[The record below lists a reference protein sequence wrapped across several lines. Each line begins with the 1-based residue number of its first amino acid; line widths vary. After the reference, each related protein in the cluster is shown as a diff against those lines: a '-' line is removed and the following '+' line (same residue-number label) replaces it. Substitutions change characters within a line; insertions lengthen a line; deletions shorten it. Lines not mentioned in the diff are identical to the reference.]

1 MSCWPAN
8 FVSAFFVALLIF
20 DLVQK
25 EYDAMPGHIVVG
37 LVLIVLFF
45 VLCWILGDTVTGA
58 ILVVPAVV
66 LVIFLFAVWFTNKY
80 QTPKTTSGPLKFKG
94 LAYLV
99 RKDGVCVDSS
109 APLPVTVDASKE
121 SSCVVTSLNATTIS

>member
-1 MSCWPAN
+1 
-8 FVSAFFVALLIF
+8 
-20 DLVQK
+20 
-25 EYDAMPGHIVVG
+25 MPGHIVVG

-109 APLPVTVDASKE
+109 APLPVTVDASKD
-121 SSCVVTSLNATTIS
+121 SSCVVSSLNATTIS

>member
-37 LVLIVLFF
+37 FVLIILFF

-66 LVIFLFAVWFTNKY
+66 LVIFLAAVWFTNKY
-80 QTPKTTSGPLKFKG
+80 QTPKTASGPHKFKG

-99 RKDGVCVDSS
+99 RKDGACVDSS
-109 APLPVTVDASKE
+109 APLPASE
-121 SSCVVTSLNATTIS
+121 NSSCVVTSLNATTIS